1 MMLSVTQAPPYP
13 RLPAHFNMAA
23 HVLAQ
28 GAATPDRPALELLHP
43 DHSEVWTYAQVQ
55 AAVAGVATGLRAQG
69 LRPGDRV
76 LMRLGNSLAFPVL
89 FLAAITA
96 GLIPVPTSAMLTGPE
111 VAKLCDLV
119 SPALIV
125 ADEGVAIPDHPP
137 CPVLPAAAL
146 QAMHALPAHPFEMG
160 DPNRLAYI
168 IFTSGTSGRPQAV
181 AHAHRTILGRAMM
194 LQGWYGL
201 APQDR
206 LLHAGAFN
214 WTYTLG
220 TGLMDPWTMGAT
232 ALIPAPGTET
242 RLLPRL
248 LQRAKATIFA
258 AAPGVY
264 RQMLRT
270 PLPEMPNLRHG
281 LSAGEALPQATRDAW
296 NAATGTPIF
305 EAFGM
310 SEISTF
316 ISGCPDRPAPNGSTG
331 FAQPGRHVAV
341 LDASGQPV
349 PIGTPG
355 VLAVDTRDP
364 GLFLG
369 YYKDEAAT
377 KARFQ
382 GRWYLTGDTAEMAAG
397 GAITYLGRND
407 DMMNAGG
414 YRVSPL
420 EVEAVIA
427 TLPGITDSAAIEIEV
442 RPGTTIIACVYAAAA
457 PLDEATLADHAAQNL
472 ARYKQPR
479 AYHHLAQL
487 PRNANG
493 KLNRRALRQLI
504 TPQPPVWN
512 QPQGQQHDPS

>member
-1 MMLSVTQAPPYP
+1 MQSITSAPPYP
-13 RLPAHFNMAA
+13 ALPVSFNMAA
-23 HVLAQ
+23 HVLAR
-28 GAATPDRPALELLHP
+28 ATATPDRPALELLHP
-43 DHSEVWTYAQVQ
+43 DHTEVWTYAQVQ
-55 AAVAGVATGLRAQG
+55 AAVAGVATGLCATG

-76 LMRLGNSLAFPVL
+76 LMRLGNSLEFPVL

-119 SPALIV
+119 TPALIV
-125 ADEGVAIPDHPP
+125 ADANVAIPDAPP
-137 CPVLPAAAL
+137 CPVLPASAL
-146 QAMHALPAHPFEMG
+146 HAMHSLAPHDFVMG
-160 DPNRLAYI
+160 DPDRMAYI

-181 AHAHRTILGRAMM
+181 THAHRAILGRAMM

-201 APQDR
+201 GPDDR

-232 ALIPAPGTET
+232 ALIPAPGTPAEA
-242 RLLPRL
+242 LPCL
-248 LQRAKATIFA
+248 LQSAKATIFA

-270 PLPEMPNLRHG
+270 SLPALPQLRHG

-296 NAATGTPIF
+296 QTATGTPIF

-316 ISGCPDRPAPNGSTG
+316 ISGCPDRPAPQGSTG
-331 FAQPGRHVAV
+331 FAQPGRHVAL
-341 LDASGQPV
+341 LDANGQPV

-355 VLAVDTRDP
+355 ILAVDRKDP

-369 YYKDEAAT
+369 YYGDETAT
-377 KARFQ
+377 NARYH
-382 GRWYLTGDTAEMAAG
+382 GDWYLTGDTAQMAVT

-427 TLPGITDSAAIEIEV
+427 TLPGITDCAAIEVEV
-442 RPGTTIIACVYAAAA
+442 KPGTTIIACVYAAIQ
-457 PLDEATLADHAAQNL
+457 PLPEPMLTGHAAQNL

-479 AYHHLAQL
+479 AYHHLVQL

-504 TPQPPVWN
+504 AK
-512 QPQGQQHDPS
+512 PSA

>member
-1 MMLSVTQAPPYP
+1 
-13 RLPAHFNMAA
+13 MAA
-23 HVLAQ
+23 HVLAH
-28 GAATPDRPALELLHP
+28 GAKLSDQPALELLHT
-43 DHSEVWTYAQVQ
+43 DHSEVWTYGALR
-55 AAVAGVATGLRAQG
+55 AAVAGVATGLRMRG
-69 LRPGDRV
+69 LTPGDRI
-76 LMRLGNSLAFPVL
+76 LMRLGNSTEFPLL

-119 SPALIV
+119 APALIV
-125 ADEGVAIPDHPP
+125 ADAAVAVPAAPP

-146 QAMHALPAHPFEMG
+146 QAMHALPPHGFEMG

-181 AHAHRTILGRAMM
+181 AHAHRAILGRAMM

-201 APQDR
+201 TAQDR
-206 LLHAGAFN
+206 VLHAGAFN

-220 TGLMDPWTMGAT
+220 TGLMDPWTVGAT
-232 ALIPAPGTET
+232 ALIPAPGTAPDALPA
-242 RLLPRL
+242 LLDRS
-248 LQRAKATIFA
+248 RATIFA

-264 RQMLRT
+264 RQMLRH
-270 PLPEMPNLRHG
+270 PLPVLPHLRHG

-296 NAATGTPIF
+296 HAATGTPIF

-316 ISGCPDRPAPNGSTG
+316 ISGCPARPAPAGATG
-331 FAQPGRHVAV
+331 YAQPGRHVAV
-341 LDASGQPV
+341 LDTAGQPA
-349 PIGTPG
+349 PIGVDG
-355 VLAVDTRDP
+355 ILAVNRHDP

-369 YYKDEAAT
+369 YYRDDAAT
-377 KARFQ
+377 QARFV
-382 GRWYLTGDTAEMAAG
+382 GDWYLTGDTAQMAAD
-397 GAITYLGRND
+397 GAITYRGRHD

-427 TLPGITDSAAIEIEV
+427 TLPGVTDCAVIEV
-442 RPGTTIIACVYAAAA
+442 AVKAGTTIIACVYAAPH
-457 PLDEATLADHAAQNL
+457 PLAEGALQAHAAQSL

-479 AYHHLAQL
+479 AYHHMPHL

-493 KLNRRALRQLI
+493 KLNRRALRDLI
-504 TPQPPVWN
+504 ASHTAL
-512 QPQGQQHDPS
+512 

>member
-1 MMLSVTQAPPYP
+1 MQAISHAPPYP
-13 RLPAHFNMAA
+13 ALPAAFNLAA
-23 HVLAQ
+23 HVLAKAPQ
-28 GAATPDRPALELLHP
+28 HPEKVALEVLGA
-43 DHSEVWTYAQVQ
+43 DGASVWTYAEIL
-55 AAVAGVATGLRAQG
+55 AAVQGVASGLVALG
-69 LRPGDRV
+69 LVPGDRI
-76 LMRLGNSLAFPVL
+76 LMRLGNSVEFPVL
-89 FLAAITA
+89 FLASICA

-119 SPALIV
+119 EPALIV
-125 ADEGVAIPDHPP
+125 VEDGVALPDAPP
-137 CPVLPAAAL
+137 CPVLPAGRLA
-146 QAMHALPAHPFEMG
+146 QMHALPPHPFQMG
-160 DPNRLAYI
+160 DANRLAYI

-181 AHAHRTILGRAMM
+181 AHAHRAILGRTMM

-201 APQDR
+201 RADDR

-232 ALIPAPGTET
+232 ALIPAPGTSADA
-242 RLLPRL
+242 LPAILARS
-248 LQRAKATIFA
+248 RATIFA

-264 RQMLRT
+264 RQMLRSA
-270 PLPEMPNLRHG
+270 LPDLPDLRHG
-281 LSAGEALPQATRDAW
+281 LSAGEALPDTTRAAW
-296 NAATGTPIF
+296 NTATNTPIF

-316 ISGCPDRPAPNGSTG
+316 ISGCPDNPAPKGATG
-331 FAQPGRHVAV
+331 YAQPGRHVAL
-341 LDASGQPV
+341 LDDAGQPV
-349 PIGTPG
+349 AVNQPG
-355 VLAVDTRDP
+355 VLAVSRNDP

-369 YYKDEAAT
+369 YFRDDAAT
-377 KARFQ
+377 RARFI
-382 GRWYLTGDTAEMAAG
+382 GDWYITGDTAQMSDT

-420 EVEAVIA
+420 EVEGVMAQV
-427 TLPGITDSAAIEIEV
+427 PGITDNAAVEVEV

-457 PLDEATLADHAAQNL
+457 PLDAELLASHASANL

-479 AYHHLAQL
+479 AFHHLAAL

-493 KLNRRALRQLI
+493 KLNRRSLRALI
-504 TPQPPVWN
+504 TPAQT
-512 QPQGQQHDPS
+512 

>member
-1 MMLSVTQAPPYP
+1 MQSITQAPPYTA
-13 RLPAHFNMAA
+13 LPASFNMAA

-28 GAATPDRPALELLHP
+28 AASLPDKPALELLHA
-43 DHSEVWTYAQVQ
+43 DHSEVWTYAQVER
-55 AAVAGVATGLRAQG
+55 AVTGVATGLLAQG
-69 LRPGDRV
+69 LSPGDLV
-76 LMRLGNSLAFPVL
+76 LMRLGNTVEFPVL
-89 FLAAITA
+89 FLAAIAA

-111 VAKLCDLV
+111 VAKLCNLV
-119 SPALIV
+119 TPALIV
-125 ADEGVAIPDHPP
+125 ADHDVATPDHPP
-137 CPVLPAAAL
+137 CPVLPASAL
-146 QAMHALPAHPFEMG
+146 TAMHMLPPHDYALG

-181 AHAHRTILGRAMM
+181 THAHRAILGRAMM

-201 APQDR
+201 TPADR

-232 ALIPAPGTET
+232 ALIPAPGTKAEA
-242 RLLPRL
+242 LPTL
-248 LQRAKATIFA
+248 LQRSKATIFA

-264 RQMLRT
+264 RQMLRS
-270 PLPEMPNLRHG
+270 PLPDLPNLRHG

-296 NAATGTPIF
+296 LAATGTPIH

-316 ISGCPDRPAPNGSTG
+316 ISGSPAHPAPHGSTG

-341 LDASGQPV
+341 LGEDGHPTA
-349 PIGTPG
+349 IGTPG
-355 VLAVDTRDP
+355 ILAVDANDP

-369 YYKDEAAT
+369 YYRDDAAT
-377 KARFQ
+377 RARYR
-382 GRWYLTGDTAEMAAG
+382 GNWYLTGDTAQMDTD
-397 GAITYLGRND
+397 GAITYLGRKD

-420 EVEAVIA
+420 EVEAVMA
-427 TLPGITDSAAIEIEV
+427 TFPSITDNAAIEVEV
-442 RPGTTIIACVYAAAA
+442 KPGTTVIACVYAAPTPLNDAA
-457 PLDEATLADHAAQNL
+457 LADHAAQNL

-479 AYHHLAQL
+479 AYHHMSHL

-493 KLNRRALRQLI
+493 KLNRQALRHLL
-504 TPQPPVWN
+504 TPPA
-512 QPQGQQHDPS
+512 QGNDKA